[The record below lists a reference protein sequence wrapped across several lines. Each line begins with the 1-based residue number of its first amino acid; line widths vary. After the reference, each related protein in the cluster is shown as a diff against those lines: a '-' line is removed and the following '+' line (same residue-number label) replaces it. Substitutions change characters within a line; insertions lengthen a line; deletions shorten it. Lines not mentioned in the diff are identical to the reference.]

1 MNENGRNWSATKAN
15 FNRHFNF
22 TFKFSVVPCQTIL
35 VAHQVL
41 WLYIMPRVS
50 NVQKAR
56 AIGQIEA
63 EMLQKDNN
71 ARPHRARL
79 VRNFLERE
87 GITRMDWPACSP
99 DLNPI
104 EHLWDQLGRAVGKRV
119 TNATTLAGLR
129 QILVDEWN
137 AIPQQR
143 ITKLINSMWTRC
155 QAVVQALGSS
165 TRY

>member
-1 MNENGRNWSATKAN
+1 MVVHHATCN
-15 FNRHFNF
+15 
-22 TFKFSVVPCQTIL
+22 
-35 VAHQVL
+35 
-41 WLYIMPRVS
+41 
-50 NVQKAR
+50 NVQRAR
-56 AIGQIEA
+56 ATGQIEA
-63 EMLQKDNN
+63 EMLQKDDN

-129 QILVDEWN
+129 QILVDKWN
-137 AIPQQR
+137 AIP
-143 ITKLINSMWTRC
+143 
-155 QAVVQALGSS
+155 
-165 TRY
+165 